1 MIVFYCQKSEYDFTI
16 VKEEIDGQM
25 PSVLDRALSAEDLIY
40 MKVRLIVPLLL
51 CM

>member
-1 MIVFYCQKSEYDFTI
+1 

-25 PSVLDRALSAEDLIY
+25 PPVLDRALPAEDLIY
-40 MKVRLIVPLLL
+40 MKVRLIIPLFV